1 MLNIDSSVLV
11 LIDIQ
16 GKLLNVM
23 SEKEALLGNAQKL
36 VKGLQ
41 VLGVPIIVT
50 EQNPGGLGP
59 TQPDLARLLASQPA
73 LPKMC
78 FSCNRDQGFAASL
91 AVLNRLQVLICGIEA
106 HICVYQT
113 AVELQAAGYEVQVV
127 ADVVSSRSPVNREVA
142 LTRMQS
148 AGVKLTTVEMLL
160 FELLKSAEHP
170 AFKEISRIIK

>member
-78 FSCNRDQGFAASL
+78 LAAT
-91 AVLNRLQVLICGIEA
+91 GIR
-106 HICVYQT
+106 
-113 AVELQAAGYEVQVV
+113 
-127 ADVVSSRSPVNREVA
+127 VSR
-142 LTRMQS
+142 
-148 AGVKLTTVEMLL
+148 
-160 FELLKSAEHP
+160 P
-170 AFKEISRIIK
+170 AWPF